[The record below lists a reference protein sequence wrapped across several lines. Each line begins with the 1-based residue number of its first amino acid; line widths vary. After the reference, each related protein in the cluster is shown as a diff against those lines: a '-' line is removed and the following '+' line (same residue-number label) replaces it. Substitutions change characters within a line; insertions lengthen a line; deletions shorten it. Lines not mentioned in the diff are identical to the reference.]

1 VRVKFS
7 AAGERLAAI
16 LYRRGVTL
24 VHLQRAIWRGCARE
38 PSGPFRP
45 GRPPLG
51 SCATPSRITPALSPR
66 ISDSQRE
73 HRAGD
78 SAGRP
83 GRAHILTP
91 MPRARGPPHNRPYR
105 PDDPKPP
112 APREE
117 SARSP
122 SSHSTA
128 S

>member
-1 VRVKFS
+1 VPASRQARFGRAVLHS
-7 AAGERLAAI
+7 EAAPHL
-16 LYRRGVTL
+16 RGLLLPCRQGFT
-24 VHLQRAIWRGCARE
+24 
-38 PSGPFRP
+38 
-45 GRPPLG
+45 
-51 SCATPSRITPALSPR
+51 
-66 ISDSQRE
+66 DSQRE